1 MEPATEIHV
10 VASEC
15 PFNGKASGIGVART
29 SFPLGLGLFFFEQG
43 ACQSKPWFAHD
54 VLLDDL

>member
-15 PFNGKASGIGVART
+15 PFNGKASGIGVARDL
-29 SFPLGLGLFFFEQG
+29 FPVGSRAVFFEQG